1 MAHSS
6 SEGLSPIA
14 ELVDDIRQGKMV
26 ILMDDEDRENEGDI
40 IMAAEMVKP
49 EHINFMA
56 RYACGLICMP
66 MTRER
71 CEQLNLPLM
80 VRDNGSGFGTK
91 FTLSIEATEGVTTGI
106 SAADR
111 ARTVQAAV
119 APNAKPSDIVQP
131 GHIFPLMAEPGGV
144 LRRAGHTEAACD
156 LASLA
161 GFDPSGVICEI
172 MNDDGSMARRPEL
185 EVFVKTHGIKMGTI
199 ADLIHYRIVNE
210 QTVDHIETS
219 QVSTVHGKLALHV
232 FRDRI
237 QGAHHLALVKGQ
249 PTPEQATTVRVHLA
263 DTLRDVMGLMK
274 GEQCRWD
281 ANRAI
286 HEIAQAQAGVF
297 VLIDDGRPNQ
307 DLKDQLDIF
316 LDRVRQPRTNDSD
329 GSGNYLTI
337 GTGSQILRHLGVGK
351 MRLLSSPWK
360 FSALSGF
367 GLEVVERLGPNDTA
381 YEPTFQQE

>member
-1 MAHSS
+1 MAHSA

-14 ELVDDIRQGKMV
+14 ELVEDIRQGKMV

-40 IMAAEMVKP
+40 IMAAELVKP

-111 ARTVQAAV
+111 ARTVQAAA
-119 APNAKPSDIVQP
+119 APNAKPTDIVQP

-156 LASLA
+156 LAALA
-161 GFDPSGVICEI
+161 GLDPSGVICEI

-185 EVFVKTHGIKMGTI
+185 EAFAKAHGIKIGTI

-210 QTVDHIETS
+210 QTVDAIETS
-219 QVSTVHGKLALHV
+219 RVSTVHGELTLHV

-249 PTPEQATTVRVHLA
+249 PTAEQPTTVRVHLA
-263 DTLRDVMGLMK
+263 DTLRDVLGLMK

-281 ANRAI
+281 SHRALR
-286 HEIAQAQAGVF
+286 EIAEAPAGVF
-297 VLIDDGRPNQ
+297 VLIDDGRPHQ

-329 GSGNYLTI
+329 GAGNYLTI

-367 GLEVVERLGPNDTA
+367 DLEVVERLGPNDTA
-381 YEPTFQQE
+381 YEPTTQQE